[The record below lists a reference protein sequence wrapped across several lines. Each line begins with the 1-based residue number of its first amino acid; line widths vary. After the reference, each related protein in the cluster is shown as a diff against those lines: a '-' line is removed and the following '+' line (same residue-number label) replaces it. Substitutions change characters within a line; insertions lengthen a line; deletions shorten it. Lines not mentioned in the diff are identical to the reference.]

1 MGGGSVPL
9 GQSPA
14 AGFGGATSAN
24 SDAGGASGAISG
36 GSGKGPI
43 KVAFFVTDYRT
54 FRQSNGAAGGPDPQ
68 QPFRDLVGYLNAH
81 GGLAGRTI
89 RPDYFSANAGD
100 TNTTTDQEAQSACAH
115 FTQDQHDELVV
126 SQEWWNPAL
135 ESCLSAARVPHF
147 DAGISFNADGTE
159 QRKTPAYIDAATI
172 GADRYEPVQL
182 KVALAQKWIKP
193 GEKIG
198 VFVMGCPMYTRIYD
212 NVVVPTAKSYGLQ
225 LDQEQI
231 QCNNGTADLAPTV
244 SQIQSAVLKFQS
256 DGVGAVMAV
265 SPAESV
271 IWAFFSQQAEQQHY
285 NPTYLMTSNAYPEEL
300 AEARSSSLAFPADQL
315 PLVHGIGWSSIADF
329 GTQAPAANAAQRA
342 QRELCKKISPDW
354 GGAKN
359 QTDGGA
365 SNTLSEYFAACDT
378 VLVLDKLLAADGGS
392 TALSALNSVY
402 PSVMSSF
409 PSATAGSGRFR
420 PPTGRHDGISS
431 VTPFQYDGH
440 CQCIKSAGPPV
451 SVP

>member
-1 MGGGSVPL
+1 MSYV
-9 GQSPA
+9 
-14 AGFGGATSAN
+14 
-24 SDAGGASGAISG
+24 
-36 GSGKGPI
+36 
-43 KVAFFVTDYRT
+43 
-54 FRQSNGAAGGPDPQ
+54 
-68 QPFRDLVGYLNAH
+68 NAH

-89 RPDYFSANAGD
+89 KPDYFSANAGD

-115 FTQDQHDELVV
+115 FTQDQHDEVVV
-126 SQEWWNPAL
+126 SQEWYNPTL

-147 DAGISFNADGTE
+147 DAGISFNADGTA
-159 QRKTPAYIDAATI
+159 QRQTPYYIDAATV

-182 KVALAQKWIKP
+182 KVALAQTWIKP

-198 VFVMGCPMYTRIYD
+198 VFVMGCAMYNRIYD
-212 NVVVPTAKSYGLQ
+212 SVVVPAAKSYGLQ
-225 LDQEQI
+225 LDEEQI

-285 NPTYLMTSNAYPEEL
+285 NPTYLMTSNAYPEEI

-329 GTQAPAANAAQRA
+329 GTRAPAANAAQQA

-378 VLVLDKLLAADGGS
+378 VLLLDKLLAADGGS

-402 PSVMSSF
+402 PRVMASF
-409 PSATAGSGRFR
+409 ASATAGSGQFR
-420 PPTGRHDGISS
+420 PPAGRHDGISS

-440 CQCIKSAGPPV
+440 CQCIKPAGPSV